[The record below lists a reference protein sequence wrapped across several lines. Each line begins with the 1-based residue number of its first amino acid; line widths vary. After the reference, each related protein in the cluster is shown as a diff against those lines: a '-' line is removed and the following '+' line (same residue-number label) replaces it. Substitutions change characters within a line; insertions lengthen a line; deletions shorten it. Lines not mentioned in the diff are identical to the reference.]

1 MISVLNLLQPL
12 NGNKMNF
19 VTRVFLVLWISS
31 ISFSLSAQS
40 IRAVFDEAKSLLD
53 QEQYALALLKFDQVR
68 KAPQENDLTQYA
80 TYYQA
85 VAAYHSGD
93 PKMAKALFLQVER
106 KYPEWAQKDELNF
119 WLAKI
124 ELEEGNTRIGLDYL
138 KKIES
143 TDFVK
148 DVNALKTKFVRQI
161 DDVNKLWSW
170 TQQDRDTVIA
180 AHLLA
185 ELLKIEV
192 SNQNLELIDQ
202 LIAEYDIAPEVVI
215 EGVTQTVKKEVYNIG
230 LFFPFQ
236 YQGDSTG
243 FVRMMNDWP
252 VKFLLGMKLGL
263 EKLAEEDINI
273 NLMTFDTRASAQ
285 ITKQILADPALK
297 ELDLIVGP
305 AYQGPIAE
313 VVRFSKENKINFIN
327 PLSSNGEI
335 LLNNPFA
342 FLYYPSNESLAIEA
356 AKYAKAN
363 FRKNKN
369 VAIFYANEADRLR
382 ADLYRKIIEKDSF
395 NVVIYEMVRPNES
408 VRIQQMLVE
417 EVETDKDSAT
427 VAGMIAEMD
436 SLLAAGVEDWE
447 IYTEKDFVHDTLRI
461 LPDSIGHIFIASD
474 VSSLSASAI
483 SGIDVREDTIHY
495 IGSSRW
501 LSSEQSISF
510 AQLERVEA
518 IFTGANWIDYERAS
532 VKEFRKRFLDKFSSF
547 PQKEERLGDAYLGYD
562 IMLTYGRLL
571 HKHGKYFQFGIKS
584 KEKVPGELTEAFDYR
599 LTNDNRHIPILKMVD
614 SKVQNS
620 DN

>member
-1 MISVLNLLQPL
+1 L
-12 NGNKMNF
+12 
-19 VTRVFLVLWISS
+19 
-31 ISFSLSAQS
+31 SLSAQS
-40 IRAVFDEAKSLLD
+40 IRIVFDEAKSLMD
-53 QEQYALALLKFDQVR
+53 QEQYALAAGKFEQVR
-68 KAPQENDLTQYA
+68 NAPQENELTQYA

-85 VAAYHSGD
+85 VSAYHSGD

-106 KYPEWAQKDELNF
+106 KYPDWTQKDELNF

-138 KKIES
+138 RKIKGQDLA
-143 TDFVK
+143 TDIY
-148 DVNALKTKFVRQI
+148 ALKVKYVRQI
-161 DDVNKLWSW
+161 NDVDKLWSW
-170 TQQDRDTVIA
+170 IRQDQDTVIA

-185 ELLKIEV
+185 ELLKVEV

-202 LIAEYDIAPEVVI
+202 LIAEFDIAPEVVI
-215 EGVTQTVKKEVYNIG
+215 EGVTATVKKETYNIG

-236 YQGDSTG
+236 YQGDSVG
-243 FVRMMNDWP
+243 FLRMMNDWP
-252 VKFLLGMKLGL
+252 VRFLQGMKLGL
-263 EKLAEEDINI
+263 EKLAEENINI

-285 ITKQILADPALK
+285 VTKQILSDPALK

-313 VVRFSKENKINFIN
+313 MVQFSMENKINFIN

-369 VAIFYANEADRLR
+369 VAIFYANDADRLR

-395 NVVIYEMVRPNES
+395 NVVIYDMVRPNES
-408 VRIQQMLVE
+408 AKIQQMLVE
-417 EVETDKDSAT
+417 EVETDKDSAV
-427 VAGMIAEMD
+427 VASMIAEMD
-436 SLLAAGVEDWE
+436 SLLDAGVEKWE
-447 IYTEKDFVHDTLRI
+447 IYTEKDFVQDELRI

-474 VSSLSASAI
+474 IPSLSASAI
-483 SGIDVREDTIHY
+483 SGIEVREDTIFY

-510 AQLERVEA
+510 SQLERVEA
-518 IFTGANWIDYERAS
+518 VFTGANWIDYERQS
-532 VKEFRKRFLDKFSSF
+532 VKEFRKRFLEKFSTF
-547 PQKEERLGDAYLGYD
+547 ARKEERLGDAYLGYD

-571 HKHGKYFQFGIKS
+571 YKHGKYFQFGIKS

>member
-1 MISVLNLLQPL
+1 
-12 NGNKMNF
+12 MNF
-19 VTRVFLVLWISS
+19 VTRVFLVLIVSCFS
-31 ISFSLSAQS
+31 LSLSAQS
-40 IRAVFDEAKSLLD
+40 IRAVFDEAKSLMD
-53 QEQYALALLKFDQVR
+53 QEQYALASGKFEQVR
-68 KAPQENDLTQYA
+68 NAPQENELTQYA

-85 VAAYHSGD
+85 VSAYHSGD

-106 KYPEWAQKDELNF
+106 KYPDWTQKDELNF

-138 KKIES
+138 RKIKGQDFA
-143 TDFVK
+143 TDIYT
-148 DVNALKTKFVRQI
+148 LKVKFVRQI
-161 DDVNKLWSW
+161 NDVDKLWTW
-170 TQQDRDTVIA
+170 IQQDQDTVIA

-185 ELLKIEV
+185 ELLKVEV
-192 SNQNLELIDQ
+192 SSQNLELIDQ
-202 LIAEYDIAPEVVI
+202 LIAEFDIAPEVVI
-215 EGVTQTVKKEVYNIG
+215 EGVTATVKKETYNIG

-236 YQGDSTG
+236 YQGDSVG

-252 VKFLLGMKLGL
+252 VRFLQGMKLGL

-285 ITKQILADPALK
+285 VTKQILSDPALK

-313 VVRFSKENKINFIN
+313 VVSFSKKNKINFIN

-369 VAIFYANEADRLR
+369 VAIFYANDADRLR

-395 NVVIYEMVRPNES
+395 NVVIYDMVRPNES
-408 VRIQQMLVE
+408 AKIQQMLVE
-417 EVETDKDSAT
+417 EVETDKDPAV
-427 VAGMIAEMD
+427 VASMIAEMD
-436 SLLAAGVEDWE
+436 SLLEAGVAKWE
-447 IYTEKDFVHDTLRI
+447 IYTEQDFVYDELRI
-461 LPDSIGHIFIASD
+461 RPDSIGHIFIASD
-474 VSSLSASAI
+474 IPSLSASAI
-483 SGIDVREDTIHY
+483 SGIEVREDTIFY

-510 AQLERVEA
+510 SQLERVEA
-518 IFTGANWIDYERAS
+518 VFTGANWIDYERQS
-532 VKEFRKRFLDKFSSF
+532 VKEFRKRFLEKFSTF
-547 PQKEERLGDAYLGYD
+547 PRKEERLGDAYLGYD

-571 HKHGKYFQFGIKS
+571 HKHGKYFQFGVKS

>member
-1 MISVLNLLQPL
+1 
-12 NGNKMNF
+12 MNF
-19 VTRVFLVLWISS
+19 VTRVFLVLIVSGF
-31 ISFSLSAQS
+31 SFALSAQS

-53 QEQYALALLKFDQVR
+53 EEQYALALGKFEQVR
-68 KAPQENDLTQYA
+68 NAPQENELTQYA

-85 VAAYHSGD
+85 VSAYHSGD
-93 PKMAKALFLQVER
+93 PKMGKALFLQLER
-106 KYPEWAQKDELNF
+106 KYPDWTQKDELNF

-138 KKIES
+138 RKIKGQ
-143 TDFVK
+143 DFAS
-148 DVNALKTKFVRQI
+148 DINALKAKYVRQI
-161 DDVNKLWSW
+161 NDVDKLWSW
-170 TQQDRDTVIA
+170 IEQDQDTVIA

-185 ELLKIEV
+185 ELLKVEV
-192 SNQNLELIDQ
+192 SNQNLALIDQ
-202 LIAEYDIAPEVVI
+202 LIAEFDIAPEVLI
-215 EGVTQTVKKEVYNIG
+215 DGVTATVKKETYNIG

-236 YQGDSTG
+236 YQGDSSSL
-243 FVRMMNDWP
+243 VRIMNDWP
-252 VKFLLGMKLGL
+252 IKFLQGMKLGL
-263 EKLAEEDINI
+263 EKLAEENINI

-285 ITKQILADPALK
+285 VTKQILSDPSLK

-313 VVRFSKENKINFIN
+313 VVSFSKENKINFIN

-342 FLYYPSNESLAIEA
+342 FLYYPSNESMAIEA

-369 VAIFYANEADRLR
+369 VAIFYANDADRLR

-417 EVETDKDSAT
+417 EVETDKDSA
-427 VAGMIAEMD
+427 VIANMIAEMD
-436 SLLAAGVEDWE
+436 SLLEAGVQKWE
-447 IYTEKDFVHDTLRI
+447 IYTEKDFVYDTLRI

-474 VSSLSASAI
+474 IPSLSASAI
-483 SGIDVREDTIHY
+483 SGIDVREDTIFY

-510 AQLERVEA
+510 SQLERVEA
-518 IFTGANWIDYERAS
+518 VFTGANWIDYERES
-532 VKEFRKRFLDKFSSF
+532 VKEFRQRFLEKFSSF

-571 HKHGKYFQFGIKS
+571 HKHGKYFQFGVKS